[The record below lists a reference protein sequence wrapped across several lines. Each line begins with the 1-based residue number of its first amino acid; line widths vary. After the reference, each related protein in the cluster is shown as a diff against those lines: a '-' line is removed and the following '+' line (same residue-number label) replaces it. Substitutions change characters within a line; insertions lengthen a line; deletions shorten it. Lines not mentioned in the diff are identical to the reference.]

1 MRAMRFVSFLEY
13 ARNMSFILKYI
24 SISYLR
30 LCVTIFRNAP
40 LFISLLII
48 INTGGIE
55 RKRNNYCDLDLDRD
69 CDLGL
74 VDGGGGGDGD
84 DDGTLLHRRHHY
96 RYLRRGA
103 RRSRRRAPTG
113 TFLITFLLSVR

>member
-1 MRAMRFVSFLEY
+1 MCYNFSRPFSLLLFIRFHAHQTSSTLT
-13 ARNMSFILKYI
+13 SSL
-24 SISYLR
+24 
-30 LCVTIFRNAP
+30 P

-55 RKRNNYCDLDLDRD
+55 KKRNNYCDLDLDLD
-69 CDLGL
+69 CDLDLDDG
-74 VDGGGGGDGD
+74 GGGGGDGD